1 MPTSIKEYVV
11 PLGGNFLK
19 ILISLKMYP
28 KQARSQSNSPW
39 PWGSSSLSW
48 GSLGFNQGGIA
59 YAVWD
64 VTKLMRIL
72 RKYTWM

>member
-19 ILISLKMYP
+19 NLLSLKMYP
-28 KQARSQSNSPW
+28 KQARSQSNFPW
-39 PWGSSSLSW
+39 PWGSSSLAW

-64 VTKLMRIL
+64 VAL
-72 RKYTWM
+72 